1 MLLVWLSQQGSNLV
15 ASPCITMILDPRRP
29 KLSDVYFT
37 LRNQRSG
44 LETIILDPKLK
55 VYTLAPKAPGK

>member
-1 MLLVWLSQQGSNLV
+1 
-15 ASPCITMILDPRRP
+15 MILDPRRP

-44 LETIILDPKLK
+44 LETIILDPELK